1 MILYRAVS
9 LGLVSVLIFPTHLRT
24 GFRTTFLRGIA
35 LFLLT
40 LFLPALSTADCI
52 PISEARQH
60 VGEDQC
66 VTGKVVRV
74 KHAGRGLTL
83 FDFCQDSMVCPFTVV
98 VFAHDLKHVGDV
110 SQLQNRVI
118 EIHGPVKEYDG
129 RAEIVLQQS
138 RQLGG
143 EGIRIPPLARNYD
156 VENKGHYSAGTFSLP
171 KPAYKASKKRQVT
184 KIPIAIP
191 NDPDSVESSGPPQ

>member
-1 MILYRAVS
+1 MPS
-9 LGLVSVLIFPTHLRT
+9 PSGL
-24 GFRTTFLRGIA
+24 

-40 LFLPALSTADCI
+40 LLFPALSPADCI

-60 VGEDQC
+60 IGEDRC
-66 VTGKVVRV
+66 ITGKVVRV
-74 KHAGRGLTL
+74 KHGGKGVTL

-98 VFAHDLKHVGDV
+98 VFAHDLKRIGDV

-118 EIHGPVKEYDG
+118 EVRGPVKEYDG
-129 RAEIVLQQS
+129 RAEIVLQQL

-143 EGIRIPPLARNYD
+143 EGLRIPPLPKNYD

-171 KPAYKASKKRQVT
+171 KPAYKTSKKRQT
-184 KIPIAIP
+184 AKIPIDIP
-191 NDPDSVESSGPPQ
+191 ADPDSVENPGPQ

>member
-1 MILYRAVS
+1 MSISTTPFRRRCRQAS
-9 LGLVSVLIFPTHLRT
+9 LNG
-24 GFRTTFLRGIA
+24 

-40 LFLPALSTADCI
+40 FLFPALSRASDCI

-60 VGEDQC
+60 IGEDQC
-66 VTGKVVRV
+66 VTGKVFRV
-74 KHAGRGLTL
+74 KHAGRGVTL

-98 VFAHDLKHVGDV
+98 VFPHDLKRIGDV

-129 RAEIVLQQS
+129 RAEIVLQQA

-143 EGIRIPPLARNYD
+143 EGIRIPALPKNYD

-171 KPAYKASKKRQVT
+171 KPAYKTHPKKQTAR
-184 KIPIAIP
+184 IPATIP
-191 NDPDSVESSGPPQ
+191 VDADSVESSGLPP

>member
-1 MILYRAVS
+1 LA
-9 LGLVSVLIFPTHLRT
+9 LVSVLISPTQLRAGLRT
-24 GFRTTFLRGIA
+24 PFLRG
-35 LFLLT
+35 LVPFLLT
-40 LFLPALSTADCI
+40 LLFPALSAADCI
-52 PISEARQH
+52 PIAEARQH
-60 VGEDQC
+60 IGEDQC
-66 VTGKVVRV
+66 VTGKVFRV
-74 KHAGRGLTL
+74 KHAGKGLTL

-143 EGIRIPPLARNYD
+143 EGIRIPPLPKNYD

-171 KPAYKASKKRQVT
+171 KPAYKTSKKRQLA
-184 KIPIAIP
+184 KIPTAIP